1 MSLIKCKE
9 CKKELNILNGY
20 CPNCGKKTKRNILFL
35 ISGISTLILLSIF
48 IIKPILTDNKGYYS
62 QRKINKIKL
71 NNDTKELLEDN
82 GVSEEL
88 VTNYIQ
94 DYMEQ
99 YNNAFKNETTIETT
113 TKGKKFTNY
122 FKNNFNAK
130 YKNEFTDVILEFA
143 KLDYINAKYIIKELE
158 IEMKLFSEEEPK
170 VIINE
175 KYFEYKDAI
184 KKEIDYL
191 LEKYF
196 N

>member
-1 MSLIKCKE
+1 MNIIKCKK
-9 CKKELNILNGY
+9 CKKELNVFSGY
-20 CPNCGKKTKRNILFL
+20 CPNCGNKTKRNIT
-35 ISGISTLILLSIF
+35 IIIIGIAILLLLVTF

-62 QRKINKIKL
+62 QREINKIKL

-99 YNNAFKNETTIETT
+99 YNNAFKNETTVETT

-143 KLDYINAKYIIKELE
+143 KLDYINAKYITKELE

>member
-1 MSLIKCKE
+1 MNIIKCKK
-9 CKKELNILNGY
+9 CKKELNVFSGY
-20 CPNCGKKTKRNILFL
+20 YPNCGNKTKRNIT
-35 ISGISTLILLSIF
+35 IIIIGIAILLLLATF
-48 IIKPILTDNKGYYS
+48 AIKPILTDNKGYYS
-62 QRKINKIKL
+62 QREINKIKL

-88 VTNYIQ
+88 VTNYVQ

-99 YNNAFKNETTIETT
+99 FNNAFKNETTIETT

-122 FKNNFNAK
+122 FENNFNAK
-130 YKNEFTDVILEFA
+130 YKDEFTDVILEFA

-184 KKEIDYL
+184 KKEIDYI

>member
-1 MSLIKCKE
+1 MNIIKCKK
-9 CKKELNILNGY
+9 CKKELNVFSGY
-20 CPNCGKKTKRNILFL
+20 CPNCGNKTKRNIT
-35 ISGISTLILLSIF
+35 IVIIGIAILLLLVTF

-62 QRKINKIKL
+62 QREINKIKL
-71 NNDTKELLEDN
+71 NND
-82 GVSEEL
+82 
-88 VTNYIQ
+88 
-94 DYMEQ
+94 
-99 YNNAFKNETTIETT
+99 TIETT

-175 KYFEYKDAI
+175 KYFEYKDTI

>member
-1 MSLIKCKE
+1 M
-9 CKKELNILNGY
+9 
-20 CPNCGKKTKRNILFL
+20 
-35 ISGISTLILLSIF
+35 
-48 IIKPILTDNKGYYS
+48 
-62 QRKINKIKL
+62 
-71 NNDTKELLEDN
+71 LEDN

-88 VTNYIQ
+88 ITNYIQ

-158 IEMKLFSEEEPK
+158 IEIKLFSEEEPK